1 MDLEGVR
8 ENAVHLSKQ
17 IHNEKGCGPEN
28 LKFSAENASYLS
40 SAFLS
45 YPPMPASDAR
55 GCGSLWLKLY
65 LYIFRCMSG
74 YIEPMRKGWTM
85 WAGKALL
92 GALF

>member
-1 MDLEGVR
+1 MDLEGVG

-40 SAFLS
+40 STFLS

-55 GCGSLWLKLY
+55 VCGSLWLKLY
-65 LYIFRCMSG
+65 IFRRMLG
-74 YIEPMRKGWTM
+74 YMEPMRKVWAM

-92 GALF
+92 GVLL